1 MASREPN
8 DRPNE
13 YAPLIAIALGAGAT
27 LLKKAS
33 VRYVTKREARLEWSD
48 VGVALVTAAITYYSF
63 RSNYGSEKEA
73 WYKR

>member
-1 MASREPN
+1 MASSEPN

-33 VRYVTKREARLEWSD
+33 VRYVTERRMRLEWSD
-48 VGVALVTAAITYYSF
+48 LGVALATAAITYYSF
-63 RSNYGSEKEA
+63 RRQYGSDEKA